1 MKNGR
6 AMWMYEGRGSR
17 GKTVEPRIGLA
28 CSGNSKEGREVM
40 GRSCRALCALGERTS
55 VFISSQ

>member
-1 MKNGR
+1 MREFSNSRVKNGR

-28 CSGNSKEGREVM
+28 CSGNSKEWSE
-40 GRSCRALCALGERTS
+40 LGECGRG
-55 VFISSQ
+55 QA